1 MTVVSLSKISE
12 HFPFFHQ
19 PPPSVS
25 RTFLK
30 FYTLITRSSSIWFS
44 SLQVRKHRDVRP
56 NDGFLRQLVEFDT
69 RYCFPETLYEYTEVG
84 TWALATSSDS
94 FLTFQTTKRARTA
107 GQHSSGLKWLWFDF
121 SDLTSPP
128 PAPPP
133 LSPPTPP
140 APSINFH
147 RNLSA
152 GPQPMPSP
160 IADTPPWGGRCFVF
174 ETSLKI
180 LHR

>member
-30 FYTLITRSSSIWFS
+30 FLITRSSIWFS

-128 PAPPP
+128 PAPPLSLHQLLQLRPSTFTEIFLPDLSLCLP
-133 LSPPTPP
+133 LLPIPP
-140 APSINFH
+140 
-147 RNLSA
+147 L
-152 GPQPMPSP
+152 GVG
-160 IADTPPWGGRCFVF
+160 DVLY
-174 ETSLKI
+174 LK
-180 LHR
+180 HH